1 MIWIG
6 IDAHKRVHQA
16 LALSADG
23 VLGQKTVA
31 NTAVG
36 WTELLRWASIWTEG
50 IWAVEGSGSNF
61 LKATWC
67 FNSVPGRVVLRPRF
81 GRPSREEASAR
92 SIVDELMCATRWIV
106 SAETCWSACQ

>member
-31 NTAVG
+31 NTAIG
-36 WTELLRWASIWTEG
+36 LDRTA
-50 IWAVEGSGSNF
+50 AM
-61 LKATWC
+61 
-67 FNSVPGRVVLRPRF
+67 GRRV
-81 GRPSREEASAR
+81 A
-92 SIVDELMCATRWIV
+92 
-106 SAETCWSACQ
+106 